1 MDPDSG
7 LSFSFCSKMQSSVLS
22 LIYCLLSNRI
32 LLPSY
37 NKFLGKEMSMANTNV
52 FVYSALLLIL
62 FIFLSGIIPALY
74 LSNFRPVN
82 TLKGNFSRSKHGVWL
97 RNSILTL
104 QLIISSFFIICS
116 FIIHSQVQYMLDKDL
131 GFNGN
136 QVVEIDFKKTD
147 YRDNYNYKNT

>member
-1 MDPDSG
+1 MDPDSE
-7 LSFSFCSKMQSSVLS
+7 LSFSFVRNAIICIVA
-22 LIYCLLSNRI
+22 YLLSFVLI
-32 LLPSY
+32 EFLLPSY

-116 FIIHSQVQYMLDKDL
+116 FIIHSRFSICWIRI
-131 GFNGN
+131 G
-136 QVVEIDFKKTD
+136 I
-147 YRDNYNYKNT
+147 

>member
-7 LSFSFCSKMQSSVLS
+7 LSFSFVRKCNHL
-22 LIYCLLSNRI
+22 YCRLFIVFCPNRI